1 VLSYSLKRLV
11 ALLPVLAVVSIVIF
25 AIIHLTPG
33 NPARAILGPEA
44 SAQDVDALSQRLGLN
59 RPLVVQYLDWLG
71 HAATG
76 DLGDSLFLRKPVT
89 QAIVDNAVPTMQ
101 LAVVALLVA
110 ILIAVPLGTLAARW
124 RGSALD
130 AVAMGVSLVGMAVP
144 SFVLGLILILV
155 FAVGLRVLPVAGY
168 ESLLDDPVA
177 AVRYLILPSV
187 SLGAVLAAFLL
198 RTTRASVLDVM
209 SSDYIE
215 AARSRGVGE
224 SRLLFRHTLRNA
236 GLPIVTAVGL
246 TFGAL
251 ITGAVVTETIFNIP
265 GIGSLLVNAIKR
277 RDYPVIQGVVM
288 FATLAYLTVNL
299 VVDLVYGLV
308 DPRIRL
314 SDNS

>member
-1 VLSYSLKRLV
+1 VLTYTLKRLV

-44 SAQDVDALSQRLGLN
+44 SASDVDALSQRLGLN
-59 RPLVVQYLDWLG
+59 RPLAVQYLEWLG
-71 HAATG
+71 RAFTG

-89 QAIVDNAVPTMQ
+89 QAIVDNAVPTVQ

-110 ILIAVPLGTLAARW
+110 VLIAVPLGTVAARW

-168 ESLLDDPVA
+168 ESVFDNPVA
-177 AVRYLILPSV
+177 AARYLVLPAV

-198 RTTRASVLDVM
+198 RTTRASVLDVL

-288 FATLAYLTVNL
+288 FATLAYLLVNL
-299 VVDLVYGLV
+299 AIDLVYGLV

-314 SDNS
+314 SNNS

>member
-1 VLSYSLKRLV
+1 MLNYTLKRLL
-11 ALLPVLAVVSIVIF
+11 ALIPVLAVVSVVIF
-25 AIIHLTPG
+25 ALIHLTPG

-44 SAQDVDALSQRLGLN
+44 SAADVEALSERLGLN
-59 RPLVVQYLDWLG
+59 RPVALQYVEWLG
-71 HAATG
+71 RAVTG
-76 DLGDSLFLRKPVT
+76 NFGDSLFLRKSVT
-89 QAIVDNAVPTMQ
+89 QAVADNAVPTAQ
-101 LAVVALLVA
+101 LAIAALVVAVA
-110 ILIAVPLGTLAARW
+110 IAVPLGTLAARW
-124 RGSALD
+124 RGSPLD
-130 AVAMGVSLVGMAVP
+130 ALAMGVSLVGMAVP

-168 ESLLDDPVA
+168 ESVFDDPVRGL
-177 AVRYLILPSV
+177 RYLLLPAI

-198 RTTRASVLDVM
+198 RTTRAAVLDVLA
-209 SSDYIE
+209 SDYIQ
-215 AARSRGVGE
+215 AARSRGVTE

-277 RDYPVIQGVVM
+277 RDYPVLQGVVM
-288 FATLAYLTVNL
+288 FATLAYLVVNL
-299 VVDLVYGLV
+299 AVDLVYGLV

-314 SDNS
+314 SGNG

>member
-1 VLSYSLKRLV
+1 VLAYTLKRLA

-44 SAQDVDALSQRLGLN
+44 SAQDVEALSERLGLN
-59 RPLVVQYLDWLG
+59 RPLPVQYVEWLG
-71 HAATG
+71 HAFTG

-89 QAIVDNAVPTMQ
+89 QAVFDNAVPTLQ
-101 LAVVALLVA
+101 LAISALLVA
-110 ILIAVPLGTLAARW
+110 VVIAVPLGTLAARW

-130 AVAMGVSLVGMAVP
+130 ALAMGVSLVGMAVP

-168 ESLLDDPVA
+168 VSPFDDPVA
-177 AVRYLILPSV
+177 GLRYLVLPAI

-198 RTTRASVLDVM
+198 RTTRAAVLDVL

-215 AARSRGVGE
+215 AARSRGVRE

-251 ITGAVVTETIFNIP
+251 ITGAVVTETIFNVP

-288 FATLAYLTVNL
+288 FATLAYLMVNL
-299 VVDLVYGLV
+299 AVDLVYGLV

-314 SDNS
+314 SDNA

>member
-1 VLSYSLKRLV
+1 MLSYTLKRLL
-11 ALLPVLAVVSIVIF
+11 ALIPVLAVVSVVIF
-25 AIIHLTPG
+25 AVIHLTPG

-44 SAQDVDALSQRLGLN
+44 SAADVDALSERLGLN
-59 RPLVVQYLDWLG
+59 RPVALQYVEWLG
-71 HAATG
+71 RAVTG
-76 DLGDSLFLRKPVT
+76 NFGESLFLRKSVT
-89 QAIVDNAVPTMQ
+89 QAVADNAVPTAQ
-101 LAVVALLVA
+101 LAVAALVVAVA
-110 ILIAVPLGTLAARW
+110 IAVPLGTLAARW
-124 RGSALD
+124 RGSSLD
-130 AVAMGVSLVGMAVP
+130 ALAMGVSLVGMAIP

-168 ESLLDDPVA
+168 ESVFDDPIRGL
-177 AVRYLILPSV
+177 RYLLLPAV

-198 RTTRASVLDVM
+198 RTTRAAVLDVLA
-209 SSDYIE
+209 SDYIQ
-215 AARSRGVGE
+215 AARSRGVAE

-277 RDYPVIQGVVM
+277 RDYPVLQGVVM
-288 FATLAYLTVNL
+288 FATLAYLVVNL
-299 VVDLVYGLV
+299 AVDLVYGLV

-314 SDNS
+314 SGNG

>member
-1 VLSYSLKRLV
+1 VLTYSLRRLL
-11 ALLPVLAVVSIVIF
+11 ALIPVLAVVSIVIF

-59 RPLVVQYLDWLG
+59 RPLVVQYLEWL
-71 HAATG
+71 ARAVTG

-89 QAIVDNAVPTMQ
+89 QAIVDNAVPTVQ

-110 ILIAVPLGTLAARW
+110 MLIAVPLGTLAARW
-124 RGSALD
+124 RGSVLD
-130 AVAMGVSLVGMAVP
+130 AAAMGVSLIGMAVP
-144 SFVLGLILILV
+144 SFVLGLVLILV
-155 FAVGLRVLPVAGY
+155 FAVWLRVLPVAGY
-168 ESLLDDPVA
+168 ESLFDDPAA
-177 AVRYLILPSV
+177 AVRYLVLPAT

-251 ITGAVVTETIFNIP
+251 ITGAVVTETIFTIP

-299 VVDLVYGLV
+299 VVDLLYGLV

-314 SDNS
+314 SGKS